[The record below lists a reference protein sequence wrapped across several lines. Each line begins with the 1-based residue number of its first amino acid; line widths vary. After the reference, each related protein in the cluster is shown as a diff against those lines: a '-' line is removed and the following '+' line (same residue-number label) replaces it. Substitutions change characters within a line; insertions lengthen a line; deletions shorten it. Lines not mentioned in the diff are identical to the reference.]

1 MKIFYNKLS
10 IWWSP
15 FKVCWYL
22 ILSFDNILLFF
33 PSFSSFLLFFLN
45 LALLFPILLHFMLE
59 KRLVIMLL
67 FFKRRLTI
75 LFYHLVY
82 NRWWLVVIFV
92 KLMKR
97 VNLFVVLS
105 KMWMVLISGY
115 LFQVQM
121 KVESVLLA
129 YRYGWLLL
137 FIILRA

>member
-1 MKIFYNKLS
+1 
-10 IWWSP
+10 
-15 FKVCWYL
+15 
-22 ILSFDNILLFF
+22 LFF